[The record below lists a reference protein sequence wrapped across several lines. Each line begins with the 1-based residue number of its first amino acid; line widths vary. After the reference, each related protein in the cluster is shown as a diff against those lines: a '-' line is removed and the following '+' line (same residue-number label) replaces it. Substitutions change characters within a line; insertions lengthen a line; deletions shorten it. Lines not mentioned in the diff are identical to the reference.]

1 MPRIERLPEPH
12 VYPAYGIY
20 LLQSQHRLIRRLKR
34 LYEPSVHGH
43 KTWGSSFLLMD
54 YLEHE
59 PMRKKARVME
69 IGCGWG
75 PAAIYCAKA
84 FDAKVTGVDM
94 DPDVFPFMEV
104 LAALNDVDVE
114 SLVSKYEDLTAKQ
127 LTGQKLLIG
136 SDICFWDKLVK
147 PLSKLVTRALKSGV
161 ERVII
166 ADPGRPTFYE
176 LADLCSKKHD
186 VSLQEWFAV
195 QPNHF
200 TGEILEIRARSVDKK
215 PADKKSRKKSA

>member
-1 MPRIERLPEPH
+1 MPRLERLPEPH
-12 VYPAYGIY
+12 IYPAYGIY

-34 LYEPSVHGH
+34 IYEPSVHGN

-54 YLEHE
+54 YLEHN
-59 PMRKKARVME
+59 PMRRKSRVME

-75 PAAIYCAKA
+75 PASIFCANRFGA
-84 FDAKVTGVDM
+84 RVTGVDM

-104 LAALNDVDVE
+104 LSALNEVE
-114 SLVSKYEDLTAKQ
+114 IETLVSKYEDLTAAQ
-127 LTGQKLLIG
+127 LSPQRLVIG

-147 PLSKLVTRALKSGV
+147 PLHKLIGRALRAGV

-176 LADLCSKKHD
+176 LSDLCAKKYD
-186 VSLQEWFAV
+186 TDLQEWYAV
-195 QPNHF
+195 EPNHY
-200 TGEILEIRARSVDKK
+200 TGEILEVRPRSKARQG
-215 PADKKSRKKSA
+215 